1 MSHIDPETIH
11 DVEGVGIHNIHRHDV
26 VVVGA
31 GLAALRAAVEASTE
45 FDVAVI
51 SKVFPTR
58 SHSGAAQGGI
68 AASLANEEEDHWE
81 WHMFDTVKG
90 SDYLG
95 DQDAIEILVKEAP
108 VVVREFEHFGAPFS
122 RTPDGRIA
130 QRKFGGH
137 TKDFGRGG
145 PVLRAC
151 YAADRTG
158 HVLLHTLYEVCIK
171 NGVRFYPEFY
181 ALSLIIEN
189 DVCRGVV
196 GWDVINGGIHVFHTK
211 AVMFGTGGYG
221 RVFRITSNALSSTGD
236 GLSMVLRA
244 GLPLED
250 LEFVQFHPTGLY
262 QQGILVSEA
271 ARGEG
276 GYLIND
282 KGERFMERYAPDK
295 LELAPRDLVSRSIQT
310 EINEG
315 RGIGGKGY
323 VSIDL
328 RHLGAEKIMTR
339 LPQIHELAWKF
350 LHVDCIK
357 DPIPIQPTAHYS
369 MGGIPTDKDGR
380 VLEDGQSK
388 PVAGFFAAGE
398 CACVSVHGA
407 NRLGTNSLLE
417 ASLFGRR
424 AGKTMKQFLREQ
436 SDFPDLPAYAARLAI
451 DEVERLLSSSGTESV
466 AAIRGELQEKMM
478 EKCGI
483 FRDTSQLRSMMVD
496 LQKLENRY
504 QNIRIDDRSEK
515 YNFDLLEAIE
525 LGHMLDFSEIIVAGA
540 LAREESRGAHSR
552 TDFPER
558 DDDKWLKHT
567 LAWRKNG
574 RITFDYK
581 KVVITRFQP
590 KERTY

>member
-1 MSHIDPETIH
+1 MDPETIH
-11 DVEGVGIHNIHRHDV
+11 DVEGVGVHYVHRHDV
-26 VVVGA
+26 IVVGA
-31 GLAALRAAVEASTE
+31 GLAGMRAAVEASAE

-108 VVVREFEHFGAPFS
+108 VVVREFEHMGSPFS
-122 RTPDGRIA
+122 RTPEGRIA

-151 YAADRTG
+151 YAVDRTG
-158 HVLLHTLYEVCIK
+158 HALLHTLYEHCMK

-181 ALSLIIEN
+181 ATELIIR
-189 DVCRGVV
+189 DGVCRGIVA
-196 GWDVINGGIHVFHTK
+196 WDVINGGVHVFHAK

-221 RVFRITSNALSSTGD
+221 KVFKITSNALANTGD
-236 GLSMVLRA
+236 GLSLVLRA

-250 LEFVQFHPTGLY
+250 MEFVQFHPTGLY
-262 QQGILVSEA
+262 LQGILVSEA

-282 KGERFMERYAPDK
+282 TGERFMERYAPDK

-315 RGIGGKGY
+315 RGIGGEAY
-323 VSIDL
+323 VHLDL
-328 RHLGAEKIMTR
+328 THLGAEKIMR
-339 LPQIHELAWKF
+339 QLPQIHELAWKF
-350 LHVDCIK
+350 LHVDCTK
-357 DPIPIQPTAHYS
+357 EPIPIQPTAHYS
-369 MGGIPTDKDGR
+369 MGGIPTDKDAR
-380 VLEDGQSK
+380 VLLDGK
-388 PVAGFFAAGE
+388 ETPVTGFFAGGE
-398 CACVSVHGA
+398 CACVSVHGG

-424 AGKTMKQFLREQ
+424 AGKSMVRFLRETRE
-436 SDFPDLPAYAARLAI
+436 FPELPADAARVSIAEI
-451 DEVERLLSSSGTESV
+451 DRVLSADGDQRVSDLRE
-466 AAIRGELQEKMM
+466 ELQERMTRD
-478 EKCGI
+478 CGI
-483 FRDTSQLRSMMVD
+483 FRNAE
-496 LQKLENRY
+496 KLEAMMADLVSLEKRFAR
-504 QNIRIDDRSEK
+504 IRIDDRSRRFN
-515 YNFDLLEAIE
+515 YDLLEAIE
-525 LGHMLDFSEIIVAGA
+525 LGHMLEFSELIVAGA
-540 LAREESRGAHSR
+540 LKRQESRGAHSR
-552 TDFPER
+552 VDFPKR
-558 DDDKWLKHT
+558 DDEKWLKHT
-567 LAWRKNG
+567 LAWKTGGEVR
-574 RITFDYK
+574 FDYK
-581 KVVITRFQP
+581 PVVITRFQP